1 MSAEQSRRSDA
12 DTRRERAVRVAVMAR
27 RAPVRLA
34 TGAFVLHSGLDHVD
48 PDERTAG
55 EVHALASGTY
65 PFLAAVDPRLFT
77 RALGVAELVVGGL
90 LLVPVVPAGV
100 AGLAL
105 TGFAGGLVGLYVRT
119 PGLRLR
125 RSVFPTPQGL
135 GFAKDAWLL
144 AIGVSLVTDGVLAS
158 TPAAGD
164 EEVRAR

>member
-1 MSAEQSRRSDA
+1 MSADQPRRSDA
-12 DTRRERAVRVAVMAR
+12 DTPTARAARVSVMAR

-34 TGAFVLHSGLDHVD
+34 TGAFILRSGLDHVD
-48 PDERTAG
+48 PDEQTAG
-55 EVHALASGTY
+55 EVHGLATGTY
-65 PFLAAVDPRLFT
+65 PFLAAVDPRSFT

-90 LLVPVVPAGV
+90 LLFPVVPAGV

-105 TGFAGGLVGLYVRT
+105 TGFAGGLVGLYLGT

-158 TPAAGD
+158 TPAASD